1 MKERKALRA
10 MLETGDVILCP
21 MVFSPL
27 TALIAQSTGFKA
39 VAMGGHIIG
48 DHLALSEPLTT
59 MTEMVAQVA
68 SIVKAINIPV
78 IVDAGAGYGDP
89 VNMLRCVKEFEFAG
103 AAALHIEDQVYPKRL
118 HYHQG
123 VEHVIPLEDFLLK
136 LRVAVEARTDPDFV
150 IIARTDAKRAVE
162 GGSLDEVIRR
172 CKAFVEAGADA
183 IQPSRLTLEELK
195 ILRREMPNV
204 PISAGKSVKMAKQ
217 AGTQIVVPS
226 SLAPL
231 LVAMRAVMDYYQK
244 FIDTGEGEETDL
256 PPETR
261 ELRSRFMEIIG
272 LPKYWEI
279 EAASTEKGAQK
290 TQHADADPSFYRK
303 SR

>member
-10 MLETGDVILCP
+10 MLKTGGVILCP

-27 TALIAQSTGFKA
+27 TALVAQSIGFKA
-39 VAMGGHIIG
+39 VAVGGHIIG
-48 DHLALSEPLTT
+48 DNLALSEPLTT
-59 MTEMVAQVA
+59 MTEMTEQVA
-68 SIVKAINIPV
+68 SIVKAIDIPL

-103 AAALHIEDQVYPKRL
+103 ASAIHIEDQVYPKRL

-123 VEHVIPLEDFLLK
+123 VEHIIPLDEFIFK
-136 LRVAVEARTDPDFV
+136 LRIAVDARTDPDFV

-162 GGSLDEVIRR
+162 GGTLEEVIRR
-172 CKAFVEAGADA
+172 CKASVEAGVDV
-183 IQPSRLTLEELK
+183 IKPSRLTAEELK
-195 ILRREMPNV
+195 IVRRELPNV
-204 PISAGKSVKMAKQ
+204 PIAGVRSLKVAKE
-217 AGTQIVVPS
+217 AGAQMVVPS

-231 LVAMRAVMDYYQK
+231 LVAVRAVTDYYQK
-244 FIDTGEGEETDL
+244 FMDTGEAPETDL
-256 PPETR
+256 PLETQ
-261 ELRSRFMEIIG
+261 ELRSRIMEIIG

-279 EAASTEKGAQK
+279 EEASTEKGSQK
-290 TQHADADPSFYRK
+290 PKNETDPTFYRK